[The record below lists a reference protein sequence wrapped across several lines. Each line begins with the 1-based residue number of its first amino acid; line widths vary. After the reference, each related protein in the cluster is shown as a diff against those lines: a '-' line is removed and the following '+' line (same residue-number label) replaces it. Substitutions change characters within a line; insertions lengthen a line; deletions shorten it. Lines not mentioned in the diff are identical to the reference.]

1 MKIGI
6 IGVGKMASAIIK
18 GLKQTPHELII
29 SGSSLERSKEIAEQL
44 TLPYAMSHQDLID
57 QVDLVILGIKPQLF
71 ETVLK
76 SLHFKQPII
85 SMAAGISLQRL
96 ATFVGQDLPLLR
108 IMPNMNAQI
117 LQSSTALTGNALVSQ
132 ELQARVRDLTDSFGS
147 TFDISEKDFD
157 TFTALAGSSPAY
169 IYLFIEALAKAGVK
183 NGMPKAKALEIVTQ
197 TVLAS
202 ASNLKTSSQSPHDFI
217 DAICSPPGGTTIA
230 GLMELERLGLTT
242 TVSSAIDKTI
252 DKAKSL

>member
-76 SLHFKQPII
+76 PLHFKQPII

-217 DAICSPPGGTTIA
+217 DAICSTGGTTIA

>member
-1 MKIGI
+1 MKGNYRD
-6 IGVGKMASAIIK
+6 MMNM
-18 GLKQTPHELII
+18 Q
-29 SGSSLERSKEIAEQL
+29 
-44 TLPYAMSHQDLID
+44 
-57 QVDLVILGIKPQLF
+57 
-71 ETVLK
+71 
-76 SLHFKQPII
+76 
-85 SMAAGISLQRL
+85 
-96 ATFVGQDLPLLR
+96 
-108 IMPNMNAQI
+108 NMNAQI

-217 DAICSPPGGTTIA
+217 DAICSPGGTTIA

>member
-71 ETVLK
+71 ETILK
-76 SLHFKQPII
+76 PLHFKQPII
-85 SMAAGISLQRL
+85 SIAAGISLQRL

-202 ASNLKTSSQSPHDFI
+202 ASNLKTSSQSPHDLI
-217 DAICSPPGGTTIA
+217 DAICSPGGTTIA

>member
-44 TLPYAMSHQDLID
+44 ALPYAMSHQDLID

-76 SLHFKQPII
+76 PLHFKQPII

-202 ASNLKTSSQSPHDFI
+202 ASNLKTSSQSPYDFI
-217 DAICSPPGGTTIA
+217 DAICSPGGTTIA

>member
-44 TLPYAMSHQDLID
+44 TLLYAMSHQDLID

-76 SLHFKQPII
+76 PLHFKQPII

-202 ASNLKTSSQSPHDFI
+202 ASNLKTSSQSPHDLI
-217 DAICSPPGGTTIA
+217 DAICSPGGTTIA

>member
-76 SLHFKQPII
+76 PLHFKQPII

-132 ELQARVRDLTDSFGS
+132 ELQARVRGLTDSFGS

-169 IYLFIEALAKAGVK
+169 IYL
-183 NGMPKAKALEIVTQ
+183 
-197 TVLAS
+197 
-202 ASNLKTSSQSPHDFI
+202 
-217 DAICSPPGGTTIA
+217 
-230 GLMELERLGLTT
+230 
-242 TVSSAIDKTI
+242 
-252 DKAKSL
+252 

>member
-76 SLHFKQPII
+76 PLHFKQPII

-202 ASNLKTSSQSPHDFI
+202 ASNLKTSSQSPHDLI
-217 DAICSPPGGTTIA
+217 DAICSPGGTTIA

>member
-6 IGVGKMASAIIK
+6 IGIGKMASAIIK

-44 TLPYAMSHQDLID
+44 ALPYAMSHQDLID

-76 SLHFKQPII
+76 PLHFKQPII

-217 DAICSPPGGTTIA
+217 DAICSPGGTTIA
-230 GLMELERLGLTT
+230 GLMELERLSLTT

>member
-76 SLHFKQPII
+76 PLHFKQPII
-85 SMAAGISLQRL
+85 SMAAGIS
-96 ATFVGQDLPLLR
+96 FND
-108 IMPNMNAQI
+108 
-117 LQSSTALTGNALVSQ
+117 
-132 ELQARVRDLTDSFGS
+132 
-147 TFDISEKDFD
+147 
-157 TFTALAGSSPAY
+157 
-169 IYLFIEALAKAGVK
+169 
-183 NGMPKAKALEIVTQ
+183 
-197 TVLAS
+197 
-202 ASNLKTSSQSPHDFI
+202 
-217 DAICSPPGGTTIA
+217 
-230 GLMELERLGLTT
+230 
-242 TVSSAIDKTI
+242 
-252 DKAKSL
+252 

>member
-44 TLPYAMSHQDLID
+44 ALPYAMSHQDLID

-76 SLHFKQPII
+76 PLHFKQPII

-169 IYLFIEALAKAGVK
+169 IYLFIEALAKAD
-183 NGMPKAKALEIVTQ
+183 IQ
-197 TVLAS
+197 
-202 ASNLKTSSQSPHDFI
+202 
-217 DAICSPPGGTTIA
+217 IA
-230 GLMELERLGLTT
+230 
-242 TVSSAIDKTI
+242 
-252 DKAKSL
+252 

>member
-76 SLHFKQPII
+76 PLHFKQPII

-132 ELQARVRDLTDSFGS
+132 ELQARVRNLTDSFGS

-157 TFTALAGSSPAY
+157 TFT
-169 IYLFIEALAKAGVK
+169 ALAKAGVK

-217 DAICSPPGGTTIA
+217 DAICSPGGTTIA

>member
-76 SLHFKQPII
+76 PLHFKQPII

-217 DAICSPPGGTTIA
+217 DAICSPGVTTIA

>member
-76 SLHFKQPII
+76 PLHFKQPII

-132 ELQARVRDLTDSFGS
+132 ELQARVRGLTDSFGS

-202 ASNLKTSSQSPHDFI
+202 AGNLKTSSQSPHDLI
-217 DAICSPPGGTTIA
+217 DAICSPGGTTIA

>member
-76 SLHFKQPII
+76 PLHFKQPII

-217 DAICSPPGGTTIA
+217 DAIWQPRWHNYCWSDGVRTPWPHNYCQ
-230 GLMELERLGLTT
+230 LCH
-242 TVSSAIDKTI
+242 
-252 DKAKSL
+252 

>member
-76 SLHFKQPII
+76 PLHFKQPII

-132 ELQARVRDLTDSFGS
+132 ELQARVRGLTDSFGS

-183 NGMPKAKALEIVTQ
+183 NGMPKAKALEIITQ

-202 ASNLKTSSQSPHDFI
+202 ASNLKTSSQSPHDLI
-217 DAICSPPGGTTIA
+217 DAICSPGGTTIA

>member
-44 TLPYAMSHQDLID
+44 TLPYAISHQDLID

-76 SLHFKQPII
+76 PLHFKQPII

-132 ELQARVRDLTDSFGS
+132 ELQARVRGLTDSFGS

-202 ASNLKTSSQSPHDFI
+202 ASNLKTSSQSPHDLI
-217 DAICSPPGGTTIA
+217 DAICSPGGTTIA

>member
-6 IGVGKMASAIIK
+6 IGVGKMASTIIK

-76 SLHFKQPII
+76 PLHFKQPII

-197 TVLAS
+197 TVLTS
-202 ASNLKTSSQSPHDFI
+202 ASNLKTSSQSPHDLI
-217 DAICSPPGGTTIA
+217 DAICSPGGTTIA

>member
-6 IGVGKMASAIIK
+6 IGVGKMASTIIK

-76 SLHFKQPII
+76 PLHFKQPII

-202 ASNLKTSSQSPHDFI
+202 ASNLKTSSQSPHDLI
-217 DAICSPPGGTTIA
+217 DAICSPGGTTIA

>member
-76 SLHFKQPII
+76 PLHFKQPII

-217 DAICSPPGGTTIA
+217 DAICSRGGTTIA

>member
-76 SLHFKQPII
+76 PLHFKQPII

-132 ELQARVRDLTDSFGS
+132 ELQARVRGLTDSFGS

-202 ASNLKTSSQSPHDFI
+202 ASNLKTSSQNPHDLI
-217 DAICSPPGGTTIA
+217 DAICSPGGTTIA

>member
-76 SLHFKQPII
+76 PLHFKQPII

-132 ELQARVRDLTDSFGS
+132 ELQARVRGLTDSFGS

-202 ASNLKTSSQSPHDFI
+202 ASNLKTSSQSPHDLI
-217 DAICSPPGGTTIA
+217 DAICSPGGTTIA

>member
-1 MKIGI
+1 
-6 IGVGKMASAIIK
+6 
-18 GLKQTPHELII
+18 
-29 SGSSLERSKEIAEQL
+29 
-44 TLPYAMSHQDLID
+44 
-57 QVDLVILGIKPQLF
+57 
-71 ETVLK
+71 
-76 SLHFKQPII
+76 
-85 SMAAGISLQRL
+85 MAAGISLQRL

-202 ASNLKTSSQSPHDFI
+202 ASNLKTSSQK
-217 DAICSPPGGTTIA
+217 
-230 GLMELERLGLTT
+230 
-242 TVSSAIDKTI
+242 SARFH
-252 DKAKSL
+252 

>member
-76 SLHFKQPII
+76 RFTSNSLLYLWQ
-85 SMAAGISLQRL
+85 
-96 ATFVGQDLPLLR
+96 
-108 IMPNMNAQI
+108 
-117 LQSSTALTGNALVSQ
+117 
-132 ELQARVRDLTDSFGS
+132 QAFPFND
-147 TFDISEKDFD
+147 
-157 TFTALAGSSPAY
+157 
-169 IYLFIEALAKAGVK
+169 
-183 NGMPKAKALEIVTQ
+183 
-197 TVLAS
+197 
-202 ASNLKTSSQSPHDFI
+202 
-217 DAICSPPGGTTIA
+217 
-230 GLMELERLGLTT
+230 
-242 TVSSAIDKTI
+242 
-252 DKAKSL
+252 